1 MSINPL
7 LLDGLPNFETISA
20 EHAVPAVEQRLAEY
34 QALLDELTDQPPAED
49 ERIPWIEREVL
60 ADDALAQCWSSVRHL
75 HSVVNSDAW
84 RQAYSECLE
93 QITAFFTARGQN
105 QNLMKLWQAV
115 ADQADFKDQPHDFQR
130 MVHNELDD
138 FRLSGVDLPEPERSR
153 FAQISLELS
162 TLGNQF
168 GNQVLDATEAYAETF
183 ADQSE
188 LPGLP
193 DSALDVL
200 RSNAQAAGIEG
211 FRADLSYPCFH
222 AIITYADDRALRER
236 YYLAHSTR
244 ASDQGPNAGE
254 FDNGPVIQS
263 MLSLR
268 NEQAGLLG
276 YESAAELKLVKR
288 MADGAAPV
296 IGFLQRLAKYAHQ
309 PAQRQ
314 LDHLTEFTARNG
326 GPEQLEAWDI
336 SYWSEKMREQH
347 IGLSQDLLK
356 DYFELESTLDALFDL
371 ARELF
376 GLDIQHDP
384 SVSTWHP
391 DVRFYTISSG
401 DSSATPAGLYI
412 DLYSRSRKQGGAWM
426 DVCRQRMRLKSQVR
440 APVAFLT
447 CNSAAPAGDKPSLLR
462 HSDVVT
468 LFHEFGHCLHHL
480 LSEIDWPAVSGIAG
494 VEWDAVELPSQLL
507 EGWVWEPVFLSTFA
521 RHFETGEPIPD
532 NLLQALDADRR
543 FLGAIALTR
552 QLEFALTDMK
562 LHLQADL
569 DPIEVMRQVHDQVA
583 VTPMPSS
590 NRYLMSFGHL
600 FDGGYAAGYYSYL
613 WAERLARDA
622 FEVFREHGLWHAPSG
637 QRLRKE
643 ILSVGGSRPMQESWQ
658 AFRGS
663 EAGLQPLLAAYG
675 VGG

>member
-236 YYLAHSTR
+236 FYLAHSTR

-314 LDHLTEFTARNG
+314 LDQLTEFTARNG